1 MSNECKKNFEKANE
15 LSDQLIKLATDGY
28 EKCDD
33 DKCAVLYGIILDSG
47 YKLRMEIQKRLEEL
61 ELNPH
66 AVEKKTT

>member
-1 MSNECKKNFEKANE
+1 MSNECKKYFEKANE
-15 LSDQLIKLATDGY
+15 LSDQLIKLVADGS

-66 AVEKKTT
+66 AIKRKTI